1 MIYQKVIECVFFTN
15 FPKALIIFAFIK
27 KSISYEDISNFEELH
42 TTEKPNKETTTES
55 LKWVHITIS
64 NVMGNL
70 LVNY

>member
-27 KSISYEDISNFEELH
+27 KRISYEDISNFEELH
-42 TTEKPNKETTTES
+42 ITQKSNKEITTES
-55 LKWVHITIS
+55 LKWVYITIS